1 MPKNADL
8 LIEPEG
14 IPGTYRQN
22 VLLLVGMTPIFPLAS
37 IVPILIYSVKQ
48 ILYHKTFGKLPD
60 NGLTNLFHSCLLL

>member
-22 VLLLVGMTPIFPLAS
+22 VLLLVGMTPIFPL
-37 IVPILIYSVKQ
+37 LIYSVKQ

-60 NGLTNLFHSCLLL
+60 KDGMGWFN